1 MKSDFFLGGGRCY
14 TRLIR
19 RIAAASPRPPTL
31 QPRTPVDMSTP
42 QAARPHLPP
51 FGLPLPPKPGPQSGA
66 SPSRVC
72 VVPPAQPHSGKPSGF
87 RYPPIRDIS
96 VRPNRGLAALVVFFL
111 FTSPL
116 HPQETP
122 EAETEAETGIEI
134 SLPEVEVT
142 ERKETAEYVTREVME
157 REGSADLWEALRNV
171 PGVIRDGG
179 GGMRNESNFTV
190 RGMDERMTPVFIDGV
205 PLAAP
210 YRGEADNARFL
221 AADLEDIEIQ
231 KGYSSMLLGSNTLGG
246 AVIMR
251 TARPKKPFEVF
262 YKSAADFDGVFSYG
276 GIMNAFGFGTKQDAY
291 YGKLVMQIRDVDHT
305 RLSDQFVPDPINIQQ
320 KGDRLFSGSR
330 DLKLTA
336 LAGWTPAGPFSVN
349 ASYILQDADK
359 GVSPEETEG
368 IQTVYSVW
376 TLWRRQTLSLD
387 AAYDDE
393 ISSGKVLLFLDKFD
407 NTLASAVSLEELAE
421 ANYSDPSTYDDYS
434 AGFRLEG
441 AHRFN
446 STGELRGAFTFKQD
460 GHRDD
465 KDGVMTKEI
474 RENTFSLGAEY
485 EARLLK
491 SLTLAAGLGADFFD
505 PSCLWSLNNLVQSDS
520 AFIWSAQAGVFFDLG
535 PDHRLHYT
543 FAKKNHIPTMR
554 MRYSE
559 TLMDSSASIVP
570 NPGLKPEEALNNEL
584 GYRGGFAF
592 KGGLYL
598 SVNAAAYC
606 NYLYNMLA
614 EETTL
619 AGIRRINAD
628 RTLYYG
634 FEAGLSL
641 FTGRY
646 FSAGGSVSINRYSIS
661 YSIEG
666 YNAIGNYPAASAN
679 AWLEVKPFAGLGIP
693 ALSSAALIPS
703 LEYEG
708 RRYGSSRFVNVNAAN
723 MLEAFCLLNLKI
735 AFDSGEHF
743 SFHLA
748 VRNLGDANYYLQDGA
763 LPMPGRSFS
772 LGFEGRY

>member
-1 MKSDFFLGGGRCY
+1 LKNKLPFAVFLLLV
-14 TRLIR
+14 RL
-19 RIAAASPRPPTL
+19 A
-31 QPRTPVDMSTP
+31 
-42 QAARPHLPP
+42 
-51 FGLPLPPKPGPQSGA
+51 PGPA
-66 SPSRVC
+66 
-72 VVPPAQPHSGKPSGF
+72 AQESAP
-87 RYPPIRDIS
+87 DE
-96 VRPNRGLAALVVFFL
+96 GLIVL
-111 FTSPL
+111 
-116 HPQETP
+116 P
-122 EAETEAETGIEI
+122 EAEVVERQETTEY
-134 SLPEVEVT
+134 L
-142 ERKETAEYVTREVME
+142 TRETME
-157 REGSADLWEALRNV
+157 REGSPDLWEALRNV

-190 RGMDERMTPVFIDGV
+190 RGMDERMMPVFIDGV

-221 AADLEDIEIQ
+221 TADLEDVEIQ

-251 TARPKKPFEVF
+251 TARPKKQFELF
-262 YKSAADFDGVFSYG
+262 HKSAVDFDGVFSYG
-276 GIMNAFGFGTKQDAY
+276 GIVNTFGFGSKLDAA
-291 YGKLVMQIRDVDHT
+291 YGKLVLQIRNVDHT
-305 RLSDQFVPDPINIQQ
+305 RLSDQFVPDPLNIQQ

-330 DLKLTA
+330 DLKFTA

-359 GVSPEETEG
+359 GVSPEEVEG
-368 IQTVYSVW
+368 TQTVYSVW
-376 TLWRRQTLSLD
+376 TLWRRQTISLD
-387 AAYDDE
+387 AVYDDE
-393 ISSGKVLLFLDKFD
+393 TLSGKVLLFLDKFD
-407 NTLASAVSLEELAE
+407 NTLASATSVEEVAE
-421 ANYSDPSTYDDYS
+421 ASYSDPSTYDDYS
-434 AGFRLEG
+434 AGFRLE
-441 AHRFN
+441 AAYRLT
-446 STGELRGAFTFKQD
+446 SRDALRGAFTFKQD

-465 KDGVMTKEI
+465 KDGLMTKEI
-474 RENTFSLGAEY
+474 RENTFSAGAEY
-485 EARLLK
+485 E
-491 SLTLAAGLGADFFD
+491 SVFFSPLTLAAGLGADYFA
-505 PSCLWSLNNLVQSDS
+505 PAYLWSINSLAQSAG
-520 AFIWSAQAGVFFDLG
+520 AFIWSAQAGLFLDLG
-535 PDHRLHYT
+535 PNHRLHYT

-559 TLMDSSASIVP
+559 TLMDSSAAIVP

-628 RTLYYG
+628 KTLYYG
-634 FEAGLSL
+634 FEAGFSF
-641 FTGRY
+641 FTSRY
-646 FSAGGSVSINRYSIS
+646 FSAGGAASINRYSIS

-679 AWLEVKPFAGLGIP
+679 AWIEVKPFAGFGNPTL
-693 ALSSAALIPS
+693 ASLALIPG

-723 MLEAFCLLNLKI
+723 VLEAFCLFSLKI
-735 AFDSGEHF
+735 AFDVGDNF
-743 SFHLA
+743 SFHAA

-763 LPMPGRSFS
+763 LPMPGRSFT
-772 LGFEGRY
+772 LGFEGNY